1 MAYNIGTIQRQLS
14 SLIEDFKRTR
24 NTWDEINSHAFPTA
38 NKLSN
43 SIIQSRYADESEY
56 WHPLLTFEFQN
67 IIQQYEYKMQTI
79 IKKQHDQLVDLVQKM
94 EKQHSKMQNQFKDL
108 YSICLQVKKV
118 HGDEFLKTKSI
129 YKTCPLDTYRK
140 RMKELVEMYS
150 KELET
155 KKRLVSDQG
164 FASIQSKDEAM
175 VLLSIWI
182 NQPSIVMS
190 IIEEWDD
197 LCTVEMD
204 TGNRTKRY

>member
-1 MAYNIGTIQRQLS
+1 
-14 SLIEDFKRTR
+14 
-24 NTWDEINSHAFPTA
+24 
-38 NKLSN
+38 
-43 SIIQSRYADESEY
+43 
-56 WHPLLTFEFQN
+56 
-67 IIQQYEYKMQTI
+67 
-79 IKKQHDQLVDLVQKM
+79 
-94 EKQHSKMQNQFKDL
+94 
-108 YSICLQVKKV
+108 
-118 HGDEFLKTKSI
+118 
-129 YKTCPLDTYRK
+129 
-140 RMKELVEMYS
+140 MKELVEMYS